1 CGNTIVTTR
10 EAFENIRVRQR
21 HNSLGTLLGE
31 AIRVS
36 SWLSRCNR
44 LHLHIEQQ
52 RMRILTP
59 RGHDWTHRF
68 PAIEAAARNVHL
80 RPIILL
86 GALGSGKTRF
96 ASRLTEEVGAPSMS
110 SSLVEV

>member
-1 CGNTIVTTR
+1 M
-10 EAFENIRVRQR
+10 
-21 HNSLGTLLGE
+21 GE

-68 PAIEAAARNVHL
+68 PAIEAAARNVNHPARGTGKWQDAVRQPTDGGSRRAL
-80 RPIILL
+80 YELISCGGLSDSAIG
-86 GALGSGKTRF
+86 GAGR
-96 ASRLTEEVGAPSMS
+96 RVVG
-110 SSLVEV
+110 

>member
-36 SWLSRCNR
+36 SWLSRCRRKRSLSATANPMTSEDR
-44 LHLHIEQQ
+44 YNHLSCKKG
-52 RMRILTP
+52 RS
-59 RGHDWTHRF
+59 D
-68 PAIEAAARNVHL
+68 
-80 RPIILL
+80 
-86 GALGSGKTRF
+86 
-96 ASRLTEEVGAPSMS
+96 
-110 SSLVEV
+110 LVENDDWSIRVDARP